1 MEIQNKILAL
11 IDDLGYGKVEPS
23 EEFSAIGFDSLD
35 LVDLIIKIENEF
47 KISIPDEETFGL
59 KTVSDAIELVKN
71 KTK

>member
-11 IDDLGYGKVEPS
+11 IEDKGYGKVEPS

-35 LVDLIIKIENEF
+35 LVELIMEIEKAFN
-47 KISIPDEETFGL
+47 ISIQDEETFGL
-59 KTVSDAIELVKN
+59 KTVSDAVELVKN